1 MAVWSDAWAVIR
13 ITGVSGSCPRTAER
27 ISMPG
32 TPGIFRSVKTMS
44 GADPLSCSRPA
55 LPPCAVV
62 TSKPS
67 FLSRIRSVSRM
78 PSSSSITSIYGA
90 RVGVTPGGLR
100 VAAGGGEIHG
110 ECRPRARLAVHQHQA
125 AVCLDGAL
133 DDGEAEPG
141 APHAPRR
148 ARLAPPGPEVLR
160 GSRSG

>member
-27 ISMPG
+27 ISMPV

-78 PSSSSITSIYGA
+78 PCSSSITRIDGA
-90 RVGVTPGGLR
+90 CVAVISGGLLL
-100 VAAGGGEIHG
+100 AAGGGEIHG
-110 ECRPRARLAVHQHQA
+110 ECRPLARLAVHQHQA

-148 ARLAPPGPEVLR
+148 ERLQQPALLALPGC
-160 GSRSG
+160 